1 MAKDET
7 SKKITGQILNRI
19 MFRLYD
25 LQKKRKDEAV
35 LPLGRASKI
44 TS

>member
-1 MAKDET
+1 MAKHET
-7 SKKITGQILNRI
+7 SAKITGQVLKRI
-19 MFRLYD
+19 MFRLCG